1 MSFVVSPAMTAEDS
15 VISSARML
23 LSDADLPSLSAFNPA
38 ERRLIRRLD
47 TPEKVQAWLNA
58 LPYNTETDGGTLRG
72 FREVVRQQT
81 AHCLE
86 AALFAATVL
95 EQHGLP
101 PLTLELGSIDGL
113 DHVIFIY
120 RRNGRWGSVARSRD
134 PGLHGRKPVFRTL
147 RALAMSYF
155 EPYVDY
161 TGVLTGFARVDL
173 RGLGR
178 YDWRFQSRNMWAVER
193 FLLAAPQI
201 PIRSSAARVRKLR
214 QRYTDFRAKHHGRKP
229 LDYKGRESWLP
240 IPKSFR

>member
-1 MSFVVSPAMTAEDS
+1 MP
-15 VISSARML
+15 SSAYV
-23 LSDADLPSLSAFNPA
+23 LPPLSAFTAA

-58 LPYNTETDGGTLRG
+58 LSYNAETDGGTLRG
-72 FREVVRQQT
+72 FREVVRRRT

-120 RRNGRWGSVARSRD
+120 RRNGCWGAVARSRD
-134 PGLHGRKPVFRTL
+134 PGLHGRKPAFRTL

-161 TGVLTGFARVDL
+161 TGVLTGFAPVDL

-178 YDWRFQSRNMWAVER
+178 YDWRFASRNMWAVER
-193 FLLAAPQI
+193 FLLAAPQT
-201 PIRSSAARVRKLR
+201 PIKSSAARVRELR
-214 QRYTDFRAKHHGRKP
+214 QRYAAYRAAHHDRKP
-229 LDYKGRESWLP
+229 LYYKGRNTWLP
-240 IPKSFR
+240 IPQVFR